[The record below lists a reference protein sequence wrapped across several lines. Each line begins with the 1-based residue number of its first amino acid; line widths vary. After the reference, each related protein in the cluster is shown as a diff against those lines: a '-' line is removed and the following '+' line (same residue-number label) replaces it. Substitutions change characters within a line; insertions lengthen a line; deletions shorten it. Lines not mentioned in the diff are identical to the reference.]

1 MKYTKSNIFFKK
13 LETVFQSLNKNV
25 ISNLKLYILEAK
37 KKKNFEKK
45 SKSKLLSF
53 DILWA

>member
-1 MKYTKSNIFFKK
+1 MKYTKSNNFFKK

-37 KKKNFEKK
+37 KIF
-45 SKSKLLSF
+45 F
-53 DILWA
+53 